1 MFIRDDAPSPGETV
15 MNKTH
20 PVRAYKLLAIQWGRE
35 IRNHHPLPSRR
46 MVLVVCMLKKG
57 YLVQCK
63 F

>member
-1 MFIRDDAPSPGETV
+1 

-57 YLVQCK
+57 YLVLCK